1 MGEVVKDTEEE
12 KDVEV
17 KDGLMDRFLG
27 VQLRPRNNRGLT
39 CIGGSQSNEL
49 MKTSS
54 VVIEDYTTQ
63 VLYQWMMFTRP
74 V

>member
-1 MGEVVKDTEEE
+1 MAEEPE
-12 KDVEV
+12 AD
-17 KDGLMDRFLG
+17 KDGLRNRFLG

-63 VLYQWMMFTRP
+63 VLYQWMMLPGLYDDGYTG
-74 V
+74 